1 MVVTLDELEAA
12 GHAERHPSPT
22 DRRAR
27 IVRVTAAGRKAVEVG
42 TAIADRVHREV
53 LDELPPR
60 QREGFVEAL
69 QALARGPLA
78 EPVES
83 APQVRRA
90 RRPRQAA
97 G

>member
-1 MVVTLDELEAA
+1 
-12 GHAERHPSPT
+12 
-22 DRRAR
+22 
-27 IVRVTAAGRKAVEVG
+27 
-42 TAIADRVHREV
+42 V